1 MQVKDHK
8 PANIKIY
15 DYYMP
20 GEFRCCTAKTAQ
32 IYFWKKKKNLD
43 FVESKTILSLAW
55 LSDCPLEAL

>member
-32 IYFWKKKKNLD
+32 IYFWKKKKIWIL
-43 FVESKTILSLAW
+43 LSLRQYYLW
-55 LSDCPLEAL
+55 HGYLTVP